1 VARQPEIADAGRF
14 LLFGLVHS
22 DEGLSMIR
30 LLSFYM
36 QELHHNRTYWITRYE
51 RRRAALLLLTLFAV
65 IAFGV
70 LMWLVQR

>member
-1 VARQPEIADAGRF
+1 
-14 LLFGLVHS
+14 
-22 DEGLSMIR
+22 MIR

-36 QELHHNRTYWITRYE
+36 QELHHNRAYWLTRHE